1 MFSFTSKRERY
12 LWLAT
17 TIVLISIYSTLGLAG
32 VMVEKMQ
39 NRGVLDSFYVL
50 FACLTLVVFI
60 TQGLKT
66 RPGGMD
72 IAIATGLVIVLS
84 MVVVRMGIP
93 LVERT
98 HLIEYGLLA
107 TFIFQALEE
116 RDQNNRKVPLIPLI
130 TIGATSF
137 FGLVDEVIQALLP
150 NRIFDIRDVGFNVIA
165 AVIAVFFSLL
175 MAQTQK
181 WIHKRRRSR

>member
-1 MFSFTSKRERY
+1 MSPFTSKRERY

-39 NRGVLDSFYVL
+39 NQGVLDSFYVL
-50 FACLTLVVFI
+50 FACLTLVVFL

-66 RPGGMD
+66 RPGGID
-72 IAIATGLVIVLS
+72 IAIGIGLIVVIS

-116 RDQNNRKVPLIPLI
+116 RDQNHRKVPHIPLI

-137 FGLVDEVIQALLP
+137 LGLVDEVIQALLP

-165 AVIAVFFSLL
+165 AIIAVVFSLL
-175 MAQTQK
+175 MIQTRK
-181 WIHKRRRSR
+181 WISKRHRSR